1 MTGPAVQVTV
11 LYGDLRTGRI
21 LGQIDATGAAW
32 AQVLDDAGS
41 IDQVTVPDDVIRA
54 LDLWRMAPAARTFLA
69 IEVDDR
75 IQEAGPIWSR
85 TYDWEAGTLTLG
97 AAGLWSLWDH
107 RKVVKVLAA
116 GQQVRSGA
124 DLGSVTLTGADLGE
138 IARGLVALAMS
149 HVGGS
154 LPIVLPAERPGSAR
168 TETFPGW
175 ALSWVGDE
183 LTQLT
188 QRQDGGPNIRFTPRR
203 RSDDRRFIEWVMETG
218 TAAAPQL
225 TQAGADWVFD
235 TTVRRGPVLGI
246 GLDEDATDMG
256 FRGWETGQGSEAD
269 MLMATA
275 YDGTLVDT
283 GAPLLE
289 VEESRS
295 TVSQASTLDGYAGQL
310 VARSARPIQVWKVT
324 VHLSAAREVQAGD
337 YCRLI
342 IRDHP
347 CLGAG
352 EHRMRVAK
360 KSGRIDDRVVL
371 DMYPLQAVI

>member
-124 DLGSVTLTGADLGE
+124 DLGDGAY
-138 IARGLVALAMS
+138 
-149 HVGGS
+149 
-154 LPIVLPAERPGSAR
+154 
-168 TETFPGW
+168 
-175 ALSWVGDE
+175 
-183 LTQLT
+183 
-188 QRQDGGPNIRFTPRR
+188 
-203 RSDDRRFIEWVMETG
+203 
-218 TAAAPQL
+218 
-225 TQAGADWVFD
+225 AGA
-235 TTVRRGPVLGI
+235 
-246 GLDEDATDMG
+246 
-256 FRGWETGQGSEAD
+256 
-269 MLMATA
+269 
-275 YDGTLVDT
+275 
-283 GAPLLE
+283 
-289 VEESRS
+289 
-295 TVSQASTLDGYAGQL
+295 
-310 VARSARPIQVWKVT
+310 RP
-324 VHLSAAREVQAGD
+324 RP
-337 YCRLI
+337 R
-342 IRDHP
+342 P
-347 CLGAG
+347 
-352 EHRMRVAK
+352 
-360 KSGRIDDRVVL
+360 
-371 DMYPLQAVI
+371 P